1 MAINKSDTEKR
12 EATKGED
19 WIEDRHEESSAQ
31 GRQLPVDRLVH

>member
-12 EATKGED
+12 EAKGED